1 MNNFDPSKFR
11 TPELFQKLLDIA
23 PQDPHSAV
31 LEEVEEHIM
40 DQDDNQQLPTPPTP
54 PTPPTRFTHPTAP
67 DPGLN

>member
-40 DQDDNQQLPTPPTP
+40 ALKNQVS
-54 PTPPTRFTHPTAP
+54 RMETAW
-67 DPGLN
+67 